1 MPVVLRKNDRLS
13 DLIPIIHAKPI
24 CHQNIQD
31 FTNRIFIKHPVI
43 KCRRID
49 LLRKIS
55 IFCLKSLLVLLLIL
69 LRKFIVDNPIF
80 NKF

>member
-1 MPVVLRKNDRLS
+1 MVLRKNDRLS
-13 DLIPIIHAKPI
+13 DLIPIIHAKPV

-31 FTNRIFIKHPVI
+31 FTDRIFIKHPVI

-55 IFCLKSLLVLLLIL
+55 IVLVYKGLLVLLLIL

-80 NKF
+80 NEL